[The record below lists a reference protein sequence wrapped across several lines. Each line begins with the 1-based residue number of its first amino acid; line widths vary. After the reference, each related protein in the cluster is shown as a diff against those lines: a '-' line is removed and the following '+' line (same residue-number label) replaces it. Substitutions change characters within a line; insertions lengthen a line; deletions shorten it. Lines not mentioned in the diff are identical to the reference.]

1 MVKTMKTAVFYADI
15 LGFSI
20 AATEPGARR
29 ALGQLSDVAHLLSTQ
44 DSLAKYLQR
53 PTWNARYGLS
63 DSIFL
68 LAHDATEACA
78 AAAEF
83 FFNLAY
89 YNATEKLPVM
99 MRGSITFGEVR
110 KTRPIFPETGRGNLV
125 GEAVVRAVQLERS
138 GPKGP
143 RLLVSP
149 EVAKALKKNPSRKHL
164 LDTRAKTSELLWL
177 LPEGLA
183 LAEGQLI
190 GDVAQAA
197 CRQALNARPTTDAL
211 PHLAAYVDLA
221 IRSIQRLKQH
231 NPEAARIAIR
241 KASIDV
247 LRDRLTRLYNQI
259 GKDSAARR
267 KSLSSLLK

>member
-20 AATEPGARR
+20 SATEPGAAR
-29 ALGQLSDVAHLLSTQ
+29 ALGQLSDVAHILSTE

-53 PTWNARYGLS
+53 EIWNARYGLS

-68 LAHDATEACA
+68 LSRDAADGCF

-89 YNATEKLPVM
+89 YNATEELPVL

-110 KTRPIFPETGRGNLV
+110 KTRPIFPETGKGNVV

-143 RLLVSP
+143 RLLVSA
-149 EVAKALKKNPSRKHL
+149 EVAKALKKNSARKHL
-164 LDTRAKTSELLWL
+164 LDTHSETNELLWL
-177 LPEGLA
+177 LPEDLA
-183 LAEGQLI
+183 LAEGLLI
-190 GDVAQAA
+190 GDVAGAA
-197 CRQALNARPTTDAL
+197 CRLALRTRPTGAAL
-211 PHLAAYVDLA
+211 PHLAAYADLA
-221 IRSIQRLKQH
+221 IRSILRLKQY
-231 NPEAARIAIR
+231 NPEAARIAVR
-241 KASIDV
+241 KSSIDV
-247 LRDRLTRLYNQI
+247 FRDRLTRLYERM
-259 GKDSAARR
+259 GEDPAERR
-267 KSLSSLLK
+267 ESLFRLLK